1 MTLEDLIHH
10 SILDERTVRP
20 REVHKNVTVYV
31 DEVIDTGEIV
41 LSWRRQPDTE
51 DEFIDP
57 VEPIDGV
64 RIIN

>member
-1 MTLEDLIHH
+1 MTLEDLIYH
-10 SILDERTVRP
+10 SILDERKVRP
-20 REVHKNVTVYV
+20 REIHKNVTVYV

-41 LSWRRQPDTE
+41 LSWRRQLDTE
-51 DEFIDP
+51 DELIDP